1 MTTIQ
6 SPGAFCQLWK
16 KCNQKQPFSN
26 ALRDYNFQFRDVK
39 LCEVI
44 ALGSGYSGNKT
55 IIGWVAKILER
66 DKLKNRAETGKFP
79 VFQGFEVKSRQFV
92 PGW

>member
-16 KCNQKQPFSN
+16 TCNQKHPFSN

-39 LCEVI
+39 HREVI
-44 ALGSGYSGNKT
+44 ALLVIPGIKLLW
-55 IIGWVAKILER
+55 GWMGKILER
-66 DKLKNRAETGKFP
+66 DKLKNRAETGKFEI
-79 VFQGFEVKSRQFV
+79 FQGFEVKFRQFV
-92 PGW
+92 PEW